1 MSIGDEQQDVP
12 NSGEGKLAAEPGPAK
27 ERTARPKQSAKA
39 HLFVTIS
46 HWVMVILLGLALL
59 SGMRIGWGYSESPL
73 GGEEGAWA
81 AFLNSIAPKG
91 TLFGINLIDLHVSLA
106 LFMIAVSVVYAIYM
120 FRSRASK
127 RLRVTAKDMEKLQAG
142 LASKGFWRNKAALW
156 SANLIVYWVAFVFV
170 IVLVATGL
178 AMYFLNSGVADFG
191 PMEYVGGYSTVRL
204 LHGVIAYLLI
214 PYTILHSLLQWFFGR
229 FWSIFKAQLY
239 QPHMRAGAIGLVFGI
254 IWFGWLYAWTEKP
267 LSMTVPRLPDTVA
280 APVLDGAE
288 NDEAWKHAPSQT
300 IRTVKG
306 VNNLD
311 PYVDVRIKA
320 IHDGK
325 NIYFRFHWK
334 DQDASYKRFPLR
346 KTVDGWE
353 VLQTAFD
360 TWDESTYY
368 EDKFS
373 VYVTD
378 VANGSCAMS
387 CHLGVGPH
395 AEKGDKHGLHYTNRG
410 ETADLWHWKSVRTNN
425 MAGDNEPGWADDQ
438 YIGPPT
444 PMPAKLKPEQR
455 YAGGYDTDPKAGGGY
470 DYNFKKVAS
479 KNPDKAAEGQAKA
492 KGSFAG
498 AQYLG
503 GTEFSKNLV
512 QPKMLPRTLN
522 LNSDANPKT
531 SDENSTWWIHKSDAI
546 PYDENLDKFP
556 VGTLIPNILLEPFK
570 GDRADVQAKGKWKNG
585 YWTLEIKRALDTGSK
600 FDVPFKID
608 TPVYISVAAYNRTQT
623 RHSEH
628 IRPLQLILQD
638 KPAAAKNV
646 N

>member
-12 NSGEGKLAAEPGPAK
+12 NSSEGKLAAESGPAK

-39 HLFVTIS
+39 HLFVTIT
-46 HWVMVILLGLALL
+46 HWAMVILLTLALL
-59 SGMRIGWGYSESPL
+59 SGMRIGWGFVESPL
-73 GGEEGAWA
+73 GGEEGVWA
-81 AFLNSIAPKG
+81 SFLNSIAPKG
-91 TLFGINLIDLHVSLA
+91 SLFGINLIDLHVSLA

-170 IVLVATGL
+170 IVLVGTGL
-178 AMYFLNSGVADFG
+178 AMYFLNSGLADFG
-191 PMEYVGGYSTVRL
+191 PMEYIGGYSTVRL
-204 LHGVIAYLLI
+204 LHALVAYLLI

-239 QPHMRAGAIGLVFGI
+239 RPHMRAGAIGLVFGAV
-254 IWFGWLYAWTEKP
+254 WFGWLYAWNETP
-267 LSMTVPRLPDTVA
+267 MSMTVPRLPDTVA
-280 APVLDGAE
+280 APVLDGVE
-288 NDEAWKHAPSQT
+288 SEEAWKHAPSKT

-311 PYVDVRIKA
+311 PYVDVRVKA

-334 DQDASYKRFPLR
+334 DQDASFKRFPLR

-360 TWDESTYY
+360 TWDENVYY
-368 EDKFS
+368 EDKLS

-378 VANGSCAMS
+378 VTNGSCATS

-395 AEKGDKHGLHYTNRG
+395 AEKGDKHGLHYTTGG
-410 ETADLWHWKSVRTNN
+410 EIADLWHWKSVRSNN
-425 MAGDNEPGWADDQ
+425 MAGDDEPGWADDQ
-438 YIGPPT
+438 HIGPPT
-444 PMPAKLKPEQR
+444 PMPTKLKAEER
-455 YAGGYDTDPKAGGGY
+455 YAGGYNTDPQPKGAGY
-470 DYNFKKVAS
+470 RYNFKKVDPKGKIWTAS
-479 KNPDKAAEGQAKA
+479 PRQGEV
-492 KGSFAG
+492 
-498 AQYLG
+498 G
-503 GTEFSKNLV
+503 GTEFTKTLV
-512 QPKMLPRTLN
+512 QPIVLPRTLD
-522 LNSDANPKT
+522 LKSDPNPKT
-531 SDENSTWWIHKSDAI
+531 SEEKSVWWIRDQESL
-546 PYDENLDKFP
+546 PYDENHDKFP
-556 VGTLIPNILLEPFK
+556 VGTMIPNIIIAPFQ
-570 GDRADVQAKGKWKNG
+570 GDRADVRAKGKWKNG
-585 YWTLEIKRALDTGSK
+585 YWTLEISRPLDTGSK
-600 FDVPFKID
+600 FDVPFTFAK
-608 TPVYISVAAYNRTQT
+608 PVYISLAAYNRTQT

-638 KPAAAKNV
+638 KPAMLAKRN
-646 N
+646 